1 MNKITKWCG
10 VLFEMNKDEKNKDI
24 NELRSFLFRIRG
36 HLQQECKLIEEISN
50 EENE

>member
-10 VLFEMNKDEKNKDI
+10 MLWEMNKDEENKDI
-24 NELRSFLFRIRG
+24 NELRRFLFNTRER
-36 HLQQECKLIEEISN
+36 LQRECKLIEE